1 MKSSSFQQRLT
12 LLKAEHETL
21 LIRPNSIDPDWNNG
35 VFERYSYPIITAA
48 HVPIEWRYDL
58 NPQTNPFLM
67 ERLGINAAFNPGAIE
82 LDGKILLVCRVEG
95 SDRKSFFAVAQS
107 PNGIDHFRFW
117 AEPIMLPETAE
128 PDTNVYDMRL
138 VKHADGWIYGLFC
151 TERKDP
157 NAPPGDLSSAIA
169 QGGMARTTDL
179 KTWERLPDLKTR
191 SPQQRNVVLHPE
203 FIDGQYAFYTRP
215 QDDFIQAGSGG
226 GIGWGLSKS
235 MNPAVIDEE
244 RTIEPRQYHTLKE
257 AKNGEGPAPIKTDRG
272 WLHLAHGVRNTAAGL
287 RYVLYLYLSD
297 LNEPWKVTHRPAGYF
312 LAPAGDERVGDVSN
326 VAFSNGWVAR
336 ADGSVFIYYASSDT
350 RTHVATSTVDRLLDY
365 AVNTPED
372 GLRSA
377 ASVQQ
382 RLELIRRNRSLNQSA
397 A

>member
-157 NAPPGDLSSAIA
+157 
-169 QGGMARTTDL
+169 
-179 KTWERLPDLKTR
+179 
-191 SPQQRNVVLHPE
+191 
-203 FIDGQYAFYTRP
+203 
-215 QDDFIQAGSGG
+215 
-226 GIGWGLSKS
+226 
-235 MNPAVIDEE
+235 
-244 RTIEPRQYHTLKE
+244 
-257 AKNGEGPAPIKTDRG
+257 
-272 WLHLAHGVRNTAAGL
+272 
-287 RYVLYLYLSD
+287 
-297 LNEPWKVTHRPAGYF
+297 
-312 LAPAGDERVGDVSN
+312 
-326 VAFSNGWVAR
+326 
-336 ADGSVFIYYASSDT
+336 
-350 RTHVATSTVDRLLDY
+350 
-365 AVNTPED
+365 
-372 GLRSA
+372 
-377 ASVQQ
+377 
-382 RLELIRRNRSLNQSA
+382 
-397 A
+397 